1 MGTPGLTPGRGAGG
15 RGAPGALAPPPSR
28 HSCQGGR
35 AQGTVVSDA
44 GPHLGSEPSSAKG
57 SWDGLT
63 CARRAMSSA
72 ARLDLIASSSGEA
85 ASCTASCT
93 RSSICF
99 LSGSV
104 VSSNFTENDYNTRRG
119 PP

>member
-1 MGTPGLTPGRGAGG
+1 M
-15 RGAPGALAPPPSR
+15 PGALAPPPSR
-28 HSCQGGR
+28 HSCQGGW
-35 AQGTVVSDA
+35 AQGAVLSDA
-44 GPHLGSEPSSAKG
+44 GPHLGGEPSSAKG
-57 SWDGLT
+57 SWDRLT

-72 ARLDLIASSSGEA
+72 AWLDRTASSSGAA
-85 ASCTASCT
+85 ASCTASCM

-104 VSSNFTENDYNTRRG
+104 VSSNFPENDCNSRRG